1 MRTYPGDLN
10 GDIELLKRLSDE
22 SDAISLDRYSAQ
34 DLEIETKPDATPVTD
49 ADKAVERKIREILAE
64 ERGADLIIGEEYGHP
79 ESIAVNSRYWV
90 IDPIDGTK
98 NFLRGV
104 PIWATLIGLVHRDEN
119 GKDRVIAGMVSAPA
133 LFRRW
138 YAATGFGAYTEVNG
152 GIATQI
158 FASKVSNLSDASL
171 SFSDLAGW
179 GDRKGSYLNFLEKV
193 WRVRGIGDFWSHML
207 VAEGAVDIAAEP
219 SLALWDM
226 VPLAVIVE
234 EAGGIF
240 SDLEGNPG
248 PFGKSGISANR
259 ALHSQFLGSVKAT
272 SSINDA
278 SSINGANNEP
288 ESRK

>member
-1 MRTYPGDLN
+1 MATYPGELT
-10 GDIELLKRLSDE
+10 GDIELLKRLADAG
-22 SDAISLDRYSAQ
+22 DAISLDRYSAQ

-64 ERGADLIIGEEYGHP
+64 ERPKDLIIGEEYGRP
-79 ESIAVNSRYWV
+79 ESIAPNSRYWV

-104 PIWATLIGLVHRDEN
+104 PIWATLIGIVYRNES
-119 GKDRVIAGMVSAPA
+119 GVDRVIAGIVSAPA

-158 FASKVSNLSDASL
+158 YASKVSKLSDASL

-179 GDRKGSYLNFLEKV
+179 GDRKGSYLNFLDKV

-234 EAGGIF
+234 EAGGVF
-240 SDLEGNPG
+240 SDLDGNLG

-259 ALHSQFLGSVKAT
+259 SLHAQFLE
-272 SSINDA
+272 SIKLE
-278 SSINGANNEP
+278 SIKSGGN
-288 ESRK
+288 

>member
-1 MRTYPGDLN
+1 MPVRIYPGDLS
-10 GDIELLKRLSDE
+10 GDIELLKRLADE
-22 SDAISLDRYSAQ
+22 SDSISLERYSAQ

-49 ADKAVERKIREILAE
+49 ADRAVERKIREILAVD
-64 ERGADLIIGEEYGHP
+64 RPSDLIVGEEYGRP
-79 ESIAVNSRYWV
+79 ETISSNTRYWV

-104 PIWATLIGLVHRDEN
+104 PIWATLIGLVHRDED
-119 GKDRVIAGMVSAPA
+119 GIDRVIAGMVSAPA

-158 FASKVSNLSDASL
+158 YASKVSNLSDASL

-179 GDRKGSYLNFLEKV
+179 GERKENYLKFLEKV

-219 SLALWDM
+219 ALALWDM
-226 VPLAVIVE
+226 VPLAIIVE
-234 EAGGIF
+234 EAGGVF
-240 SDLEGNPG
+240 SDLAGNLG

-259 ALHSQFLGSVKAT
+259 ALHNQFLH
-272 SSINDA
+272 SINTGG
-278 SSINGANNEP
+278 I
-288 ESRK
+288 

>member
-1 MRTYPGDLN
+1 MRVYPGDIN
-10 GDIELLKRLSDE
+10 SDIELMKRLADLSDE
-22 SDAISLDRYSAQ
+22 ISLDRYSAQ
-34 DLEIETKPDATPVTD
+34 DLKIETKPDLTPVTD
-49 ADKAVERKIREILAE
+49 ADRAVELKIRELLKAE
-64 ERGADLIIGEEYGHP
+64 RPQDLIVGEEFGRP
-79 ESIAVNSRYWV
+79 DVISPNSRYWV

-104 PIWATLIGLVHRDEN
+104 PIWATLIGLVHRDAA
-119 GKDRVIAGMVSAPA
+119 GKDEIVAGIVSAPA

-138 YAATGFGAYTEVNG
+138 YAALGFGAFTEVNG

-158 FASKVSNLSDASL
+158 YASKVSNLKDASL

-179 GDRKGSYLNFLEKV
+179 GERKGSYLNFMEKV

-226 VPLAVIVE
+226 APLAIIVA

-240 SDLEGNPG
+240 SDLEGNVG
-248 PFGKSGISANR
+248 PFGKSGVSANR
-259 ALHSQFLGSVKAT
+259 SLHPLFLGS
-272 SSINDA
+272 INEQ
-278 SSINGANNEP
+278 SHSQSGI
-288 ESRK
+288 

>member
-10 GDIELLKRLSDE
+10 GDVELLKRLSDE
-22 SDAISLDRYSAQ
+22 SDSISLDRYSAQ

-49 ADKAVERKIREILAE
+49 ADRAVERKIREILAV
-64 ERGADLIIGEEYGHP
+64 ERGGDLIIGEEYGRP
-79 ESIAVNSRYWV
+79 ESIAANSRYWV

-119 GKDRVIAGMVSAPA
+119 GTDRVIAGIVSAPA

-179 GDRKGSYLNFLEKV
+179 GDRKNSYLNFLEKV

-240 SDLEGNPG
+240 SDLEGNVG

-259 ALHSQFLGSVKAT
+259 ALHSQFLESMNSSGS
-272 SSINDA
+272 S
-278 SSINGANNEP
+278 NNAGVR
-288 ESRK
+288 S

>member
-10 GDIELLKRLSDE
+10 GDVELLKRLSDE
-22 SDAISLDRYSAQ
+22 SDSISLDRYSAQ

-49 ADKAVERKIREILAE
+49 ADRAVERKIREILAV
-64 ERGADLIIGEEYGHP
+64 ERGGDLIIGEEYGRP
-79 ESIAVNSRYWV
+79 ESIAANSRYWV

-119 GKDRVIAGMVSAPA
+119 GADRVIAGIVSAPA

-179 GDRKGSYLNFLEKV
+179 GDRKNSYLNFLEKV

-240 SDLEGNPG
+240 SDLEGNVG

-259 ALHSQFLGSVKAT
+259 ALHSQFLESMNSSGS
-272 SSINDA
+272 S
-278 SSINGANNEP
+278 NNAGVR
-288 ESRK
+288 S

>member
-49 ADKAVERKIREILAE
+49 ADKAVERKIREILAV
-64 ERGADLIIGEEYGHP
+64 ERSADLIIGEEYGHP
-79 ESIAVNSRYWV
+79 ESIATNSRYWV

-119 GKDRVIAGMVSAPA
+119 GKDRVIAGIVSAPA

-259 ALHSQFLGSVKAT
+259 ALHSQFLGS
-272 SSINDA
+272 INA
-278 SSINGANNEP
+278 SSLVNTANS
-288 ESRK
+288 ESGSR